1 MPAQNETENMSR
13 LDDATARLHARLR
26 AVRGTAVTYRRGL
39 ASVQLTA
46 TVGATPTERD
56 DGAGTIVRST
66 VRDYLIA
73 VSELVL
79 GGEAVTP
86 QRGDRIEEA
95 SGHVYEVMPVGKEAA
110 WRYSTPGRDTYRV
123 HTRLIEN
130 P

>member
-1 MPAQNETENMSR
+1 MSR

-26 AVRGTAVTYRRGL
+26 AVRGTAVTYRRGPD
-39 ASVQLTA
+39 SVQLTA
-46 TVGATPTERD
+46 IVGATPTERD

-73 VSELVL
+73 AAELVL
-79 GGEAVTP
+79 GGEPTTP

-95 SGHVYEVMPVGKEAA
+95 SGHVFEVMPAIAKGQLP

-123 HTRLIEN
+123 HTRLIEQ